1 MKYTKE
7 QAQVIQS
14 AFLKIQRV
22 YAYKYEVPKSEV
34 SILFN
39 GTTFHIMVGGKLKE
53 SVKIHTV
60 REIDI
65 NESNGKTRGAGA

>member
-1 MKYTKE
+1 MKYKKE
-7 QAQVIQS
+7 EAQAIQS

-22 YAYKYEVPKSEV
+22 YAYKYEVPKSDV

-39 GTTFHIMVGGKLKE
+39 ESTFHIMVNGKLKE
-53 SVKIHTV
+53 SVTMNTI

-65 NESNGKTRGAGA
+65 NESNGKTRGVGV